1 MDYLKQF
8 INLYANEL
16 EKFTTVISIIL
27 FYFEMYKEGLFFDC

>member
-16 EKFTTVISIIL
+16 EKCTTVISIIL